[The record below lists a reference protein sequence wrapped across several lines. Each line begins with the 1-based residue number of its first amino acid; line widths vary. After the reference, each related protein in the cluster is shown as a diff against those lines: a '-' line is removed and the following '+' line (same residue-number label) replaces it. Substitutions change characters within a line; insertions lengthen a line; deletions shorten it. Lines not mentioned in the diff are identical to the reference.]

1 MSVKMNSEK
10 SPERIRTMARF
21 NPVQAALASARS
33 QGRSTHKVV
42 DTRKKG
48 KGVAY
53 NRAAAKRR
61 DDY

>member
-1 MSVKMNSEK
+1 
-10 SPERIRTMARF
+10 MARF
-21 NPVQAALASARS
+21 NPVQAALANARS

-48 KGVAY
+48 EGVAY
-53 NRAAAKRR
+53 ICAAAKRR